1 MEVSEENCNFCNPKL
16 KLEYDLNIICKDY
29 KTKVRKLLDQEVK
42 NLLLKIFNT
51 NKFFLPNELINIIF
65 EYAEY
70 NEINKISKIN
80 ADSVLHFQNCKTCS
94 IKVLKFYEEK
104 LCFNHFL
111 PSCAL
116 YDNI

>member
-1 MEVSEENCNFCNPKL
+1 MEVKEEDCTFCNPKL

-29 KTKVRKLLDQEVK
+29 KRIIIKLLDPDVK
-42 NLLLKIFNT
+42 DLLLKIFST
-51 NKFFLPNELINIIF
+51 KKFYLPIEIINIIF
-65 EYAEY
+65 KYAE
-70 NEINKISKIN
+70 NELTNKISKIN
-80 ADSVLHFQNCKTCS
+80 ADSVLHFQKCKTCS